1 MPTTQSGTTSK
12 SVNAAAPKDEV
23 LAKVLQHG
31 QETLEGLTRITGW
44 GEKETQRM
52 LLALIAGGRAKCINI
67 NGRRMFVAR
76 QLV

>member
-1 MPTTQSGTTSK
+1 MPTTQSESTSK
-12 SVNAAAPKDEV
+12 NVNAVAPKAEA

-44 GEKETQRM
+44 GEKETQRT

-76 QLV
+76 ALV